1 MFPRRSCEGTAVGR
15 TRRIYPPALRY
26 GEQPQP
32 ACAQGKRRRPLRS
45 PLGLQGGGGKDSRTP
60 EQDRN
65 MMAKIIK
72 GSDFKGVVDY
82 IFFTCKVCDWWLD
95 KEYSWGAAV
104 RLPLYSQDTIVLVGG

>member
-15 TRRIYPPALRY
+15 IRRIYPPALRY

-82 IFFTCKVCDWWLD
+82 IF
-95 KEYSWGAAV
+95 
-104 RLPLYSQDTIVLVGG
+104 LPVKFATGGLIKNIVGELRCACPFIQRILLS

>member
-1 MFPRRSCEGTAVGR
+1 
-15 TRRIYPPALRY
+15 
-26 GEQPQP
+26 
-32 ACAQGKRRRPLRS
+32 
-45 PLGLQGGGGKDSRTP
+45 
-60 EQDRN
+60 